1 MKFKLSTKAKEEIK
15 SYLRSVGVATI
26 TVALA
31 IVADIRP
38 EYAVLLGSIAAP
50 VFKAIDPSYKGFG
63 VGSEK

>member
-1 MKFKLSTKAKEEIK
+1 MKLSAKAKDELK

-38 EYAVLLGSIAAP
+38 EYAVLLGSVAAP
-50 VFKAIDPSYKGFG
+50 LFKAIDPSYKGFG
-63 VGSEK
+63 IGSKK